1 VVLKNDLKHESE
13 AKNYW
18 KKKALARSVKEE
30 QLEWEL
36 KQEKE
41 YCGDL
46 QEESNGLYYK
56 VEDLE
61 KEVKDLKRQLNWNYH
76 HRASSRS
83 PRTPVEAPWHVAH
96 RAANRALAE
105 WREQVEREEA
115 VARCRE
121 AAEQYQDLHC
131 ICGECPPCEE
141 GCAICGSSPSR
152 KPTNQGLFDSSDEES
167 SA

>member
-36 KQEKE
+36 QERKE
-41 YCGDL
+41 VGNKLADEKDEL
-46 QEESNGLYYK
+46 EDKIEE
-56 VEDLE
+56 LE
-61 KEVKDLKRQLNWNYH
+61 KKIKDLKRQLNWNYH

-121 AAEQYQDLHC
+121 AAERYQDLHC
-131 ICGECPPCEE
+131 LCGECPPCEE
-141 GCAICGSSPSR
+141 GCVLCGSSPSR
-152 KPTNQGLFDSSDEES
+152 KPTNRGLFDSSDEES